1 MSPAKRRGRR
11 IAIVGHT
18 RRNAVRNAAAKLVTR
33 LTRRGCEVRLDRDL
47 AATMNRAGEP
57 FAKLG
62 AWCDVMI
69 SLGGDGTV
77 LTAGRAI
84 AGRRGVLLPINLGG
98 LGFLAAAEED
108 ELDAAVDAALAGRW
122 STGARSGIE
131 TRIKRARGG
140 RERTVGFALNDAVV
154 RSATSWAAIHL
165 RVSALGTDLGHLV
178 ADGLIASSASG
189 STAYTLSAGGP
200 MIAPYLHAMVVTP
213 ACAHAL
219 GSRSLVMGPGTPVT
233 ARVISPGPALLVLD
247 GQEPSELAK
256 DDEVEFVLAK
266 KTVRVFENPARPFLK
281 ALQSK
286 LGWQGSERRSL

>member
-1 MSPAKRRGRR
+1 MSPRARR

-18 RRNAVRNAAAKLVTR
+18 RRVAVRRAAAKLVR
-33 LTRRGCEVRLDRDL
+33 KLARRGCEVRLDRDL
-47 AATMNRAGEP
+47 AAAMNQAGEP
-57 FAKLG
+57 FEKLG

-84 AGRRGVLLPINLGG
+84 AGRRGVLLPVNLGG

-108 ELDAAVDAALAGRW
+108 ELDAAVDAALAKRW
-122 STGARSGIE
+122 PVGTRSGLE
-131 TRIKRARGG
+131 TRIRRARGG
-140 RERTVGFALNDAVV
+140 RDRAIGFALNDAVV
-154 RSATSWAAIHL
+154 RSAVSYAAIHL
-165 RVSALGTDLGHLV
+165 RVSALGQDLGHLV

-200 MIAPYLHAMVVTP
+200 MIAPYLNTMIVTP

-219 GSRSLVMGPGTPVT
+219 GSRSLVLGPGATVLT
-233 ARVISPGPALLVLD
+233 RVISPGPALLVLD
-247 GQEPSELAK
+247 GQEPTELAK
-256 DDEVEFVLAK
+256 DDEVEIQLSK
-266 KTVRVFENPARPFLK
+266 KVVRVFENPERPFLR